1 MINYLQKRLFHP
13 DTKTPFVNSLIRI
26 AGDKQKNVISLNNGQ
41 AVKCLPTTIYVQ
53 LKSNEMYKEKIT
65 NVVIQDIDMKD
76 YPDFVDATIA
86 SAEYDGREMTDDEL
100 DLLNEDRDF
109 IMDKIQDQWWP
120 DFVDATIASADFLQ

>member
-1 MINYLQKRLFHP
+1 
-13 DTKTPFVNSLIRI
+13 
-26 AGDKQKNVISLNNGQ
+26 
-41 AVKCLPTTIYVQ
+41 
-53 LKSNEMYKEKIT
+53 MYKEKIT

-86 SAEYDGREMTDDEL
+86 SAEYDGREMTEDEL